1 MAEMVCARAKTS
13 DSADLTMTREWLVIK
28 GKHYQVQNNYFHA
41 AEGAQA
47 FSVKDVLSMDYLTI
61 RSKRA
66 FILFLILMTIVLF
79 GGVGVRKMLSATRQ
93 IDKEAQKIENVYNLV
108 AGENVDINITG
119 TIKGF
124 FSEIGAIGIILL
136 YVVLIIG
143 SAGCLL
149 YYFFRPFRVLY
160 VSTLGMIISVER
172 RFYDKTQ
179 LDSIVNMWKMQ
190 LW

>member
-1 MAEMVCARAKTS
+1 MAEAVCAKAKTS
-13 DSADLTMTREWLVIK
+13 GSADLTMTREWLAIK
-28 GKHYQVQNNYFHA
+28 GKHYQVRNNYLHA
-41 AEGAQA
+41 TEGAQA

-93 IDKEAQKIENVYNLV
+93 IDKEVQKVENVYNLV

-143 SAGCLL
+143 SAN
-149 YYFFRPFRVLY
+149 RKVQ
-160 VSTLGMIISVER
+160 T
-172 RFYDKTQ
+172 
-179 LDSIVNMWKMQ
+179 
-190 LW
+190 